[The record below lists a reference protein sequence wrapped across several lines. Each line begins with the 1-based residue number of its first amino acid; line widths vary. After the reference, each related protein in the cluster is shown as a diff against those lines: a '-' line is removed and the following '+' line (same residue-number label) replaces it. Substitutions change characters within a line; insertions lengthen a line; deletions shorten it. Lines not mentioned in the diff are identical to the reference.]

1 MNYIAALLIIIYCL
15 WPAKVNGQTNDFDYY
30 LPPGEVQWVDDSEL
44 PGQRYL
50 LLHKQNYL
58 PYMRGLIMH
67 IPDWNMHPYQSFV
80 IRELYHAMPE
90 YGWQSYA
97 LQSPHSDLTAVP
109 WQTDENTTYPAAISQ
124 EALTE
129 LRQPLQQRL
138 TQAMQHLEQQ
148 PGYRIVVAEGVTA
161 AFLIQLYAA
170 KAIPAPDAFV
180 VIGPYL
186 LQWHLNNAIA
196 AQLASFSFPVLD
208 LQPAYAGSWSLS
220 SAAERVKQA
229 RRLQHPA
236 YRQRVL
242 PYGVSPG
249 QAAQLHQYVYGW
261 LSYGRF

>member
-186 LQWHLNNAIA
+186 PQWHLNNAIA

-261 LSYGRF
+261 LSYEGF